1 MKEESEYCSDV
12 IKKLFNKKLVM
23 TKKDEENFK
32 NCTKYWIC
40 DNDYVDNVVK
50 VRDDFHVIGKY
61 GDSAYRTF
69 NINFELNKK
78 SSYRISQLIRL

>member
-12 IKKLFNKKLVM
+12 MKKLFNKKLVM

-50 VRDDFHVIGKY
+50 VRDDFHVLENMEILH
-61 GDSAYRTF
+61 
-69 NINFELNKK
+69 IELL
-78 SSYRISQLIRL
+78 ISILN